1 MTTRRA
7 LLLATL
13 PLLATPALAQPD
25 ATLEGVM
32 AALAARRES
41 RAEFTESKEFPE
53 LSTPLPSTGTLSW
66 TAPDRLEKRTTYPM
80 EETLRVEGD
89 RLLFSRP
96 AQGIRREMSLDE
108 SPELRPLV
116 ESIRATLAGDLP
128 TLRRHYEVAF
138 RPGSEGWV
146 MRLVPRSL
154 RVRAALQSVEVSGRG
169 AEILA
174 VVTRGNEGE
183 TRMAITPRP

>member
-1 MTTRRA
+1 MTPRRA
-7 LLLATL
+7 LLLAAL
-13 PLLATPALAQPD
+13 PLLSHPVLAQPST
-25 ATLEGVM
+25 TLEGVM
-32 AALAARRES
+32 AALATRRES
-41 RAEFTESKEFPE
+41 RADFTESKEFPE

-80 EETLRVEGD
+80 EEILRVEGD

-96 AQGIRREMSLDE
+96 AQGIRREMSLEE

-116 ESIRATLAGDLP
+116 ESIRSTLAGDLA
-128 TLRRHYEVAF
+128 TLRQHYEVGF
-138 RPGSEGWV
+138 QPQGEGWV

-169 AEILA
+169 ADILS